1 MKLTFVWNIFFRIV
15 NFLVYFLFGT
25 YFVLI
30 GILAPSWYVSVLFY
44 VLSFVCFVIL
54 LFKQIIK
61 RRVVIEE
68 TSLILCYLNK
78 KRKIDLT
85 KVLWYAKNA
94 HCTDSLFCKSKKNI
108 CLFYEGKK
116 ECISVKEIDVIEN
129 ILIQNGIK
137 EIPEEE
143 GVVYKQNTLSP
154 LICLCILNATN
165 IYLGNIEYSIIK
177 MFAQYC
183 MLALSSVFLV
193 LSLIEL
199 FAFSK
204 LKSKNKKSSKDASN

>member
-1 MKLTFVWNIFFRIV
+1 MIKEKII
-15 NFLVYFLFGT
+15 LVG
-25 YFVLI
+25 
-30 GILAPSWYVSVLFY
+30 
-44 VLSFVCFVIL
+44 SFSL
-54 LFKQIIK
+54 L
-61 RRVVIEE
+61 E
-68 TSLILCYLNK
+68 
-78 KRKIDLT
+78 
-85 KVLWYAKNA
+85 
-94 HCTDSLFCKSKKNI
+94 KSKKNI

-143 GVVYKQNTLSP
+143 GVVYKQNTLYP

-204 LKSKNKKSSKDASN
+204 LKSKNKKSSKEASN